1 MLTQPRF
8 LRTLQLAV
16 CLLLA
21 SEGGAYGQLES
32 TPITSVQ
39 SQVPGVAT
47 GALRLRGGDLFR
59 GRIARATRADAMAW
73 SSPSFLDPVEFG
85 WENIDQIVF
94 PVATKTQTEILPR
107 AFCVE
112 LQDGTLV
119 SGSLESIAA
128 QSVTLN
134 VPELGLKTIPS
145 TAIRHILRLS
155 SPSGNTTQVL
165 AATDWEQVL
174 PATKNGTATKWYL
187 KAGEISTDVSGTTI
201 TQWAQLPELATLEID
216 VAWNQKSPN
225 FWMTLGE
232 PRRLELQVRKLQ
244 NKKLLNVT
252 LLLENTK
259 DADVVTAQLPYEEE
273 EESLV
278 LKLLC
283 DANKG
288 TYVLMKDNL
297 VLGRLKGNPSE
308 RFIGRNKVSFTNTA
322 LGLLTLR
329 ELRIS
334 SSAFALPSDTSVTRS
349 ESIEFMTRERGTFFG
364 SMEPTGEEFEFK
376 VIGVNNTETT
386 IRFDELERIEFPAPT
401 VVSPPVSAPQV
412 ASGGDSAAPSPAV
425 SAATT
430 LELLNGLRYAS
441 NSVASDHTAVG
452 IETGSQGA
460 VILQILDQPLRF
472 PLESIRRIEQHHR
485 GTPDSADASAT
496 AAQSVPR
503 NIQRLITDDVASLGN
518 VESVVTTPSGTRT
531 LSWRA
536 RHATGPVPLHPQIDG
551 VIESEVAITA
561 TDTTKKSREGV
572 GGIRNRVGVV
582 MMNSMEQGEEI
593 ESQTAK
599 ALKPNDP
606 SVFLVSG
613 DCFPGT
619 VLGGDADV
627 FQFESPLFPKKE
639 IAASL
644 VRGFRLVE
652 YRGADNLD
660 RLTRNRLLTL
670 PRVQRK
676 NPPTHVVVSR
686 DGDLLRGRV
695 IRLDRDELLFEVRG
709 EERKI
714 LMKNVAELI
723 WVDAPP
729 KAETNPETPDDTQV
743 PAPVTSADASTE
755 TSSVPAPEALEPVAP
770 IPAIV
775 ETPTVVNEPYQILL
789 DHGARVSI
797 LPDSIDDESFRGTHP
812 QLGECVLP
820 WSSIQRISLGS
831 TIRIDSSR
839 SRFGKWKLQNAPDP
853 KYMNEEEGESNDRP
867 NDTPQMRLIGQEA
880 PEFDLQ
886 KLDGTPGQLSDYQ
899 GKIVILDFWA
909 SWCGPCI
916 RSMPELIALSRE
928 YHDLGV
934 ELLFVN
940 VEESEDRIR
949 TFLERVEL
957 NPTVVLDR
965 DGSVSKQY
973 AVQAIPQ
980 TVLIDREGVLVKIL
994 VGASQENEAE
1004 LRKQLDELTGK
1015 ASK

>member
-1 MLTQPRF
+1 MLTQQRF

-21 SEGGAYGQLES
+21 CPGGAYGQLES

-39 SQVPGVAT
+39 PNVPAIAT

-59 GRIARATRADAMAW
+59 GRIARATRSDVMAW
-73 SSPSFLDPVEFG
+73 SSPSFLNPVEFG

-94 PVATKTQTEILPR
+94 PASPEALNEFLPR

-112 LQDGTLV
+112 LHDGTMV
-119 SGSLESIAA
+119 SGSLASVASD
-128 QSVTLN
+128 SVTLD
-134 VPELGLKTIPS
+134 VPEMGLKTIPS

-165 AATDWEQVL
+165 AATEWEQVL

-201 TQWAQLPELATLEID
+201 TQWAHLPELATLEID

-288 TYVLMKDNL
+288 TYVLMKDNV

-334 SSAFALPSDTSVTRS
+334 SSAFALPSDNSVARS
-349 ESIEFMTRERGTFFG
+349 EAIEFMTRDRGTYFG
-364 SMEPTGEEFEFK
+364 SMEPTGDAFEFK

-386 IRFDELERIEFPAPT
+386 IRFEELERIEFPSPAPA
-401 VVSPPVSAPQV
+401 VAPPSDP
-412 ASGGDSAAPSPAV
+412 SGESSAASPA
-425 SAATT
+425 SNAATT
-430 LELLNGLRYAS
+430 LELLSGLRFAS
-441 NSVASDHTAVG
+441 NGVASDSAPADT
-452 IETGSQGA
+452 ESGSQGA
-460 VILQILDQPLRF
+460 VVLQILDQPLRF
-472 PLESIRRIEQHHR
+472 PLESIRRIEHRHR
-485 GTPDSADASAT
+485 GTPDSADANAT
-496 AAQSVPR
+496 TDNSVKR
-503 NIQRLITDDVASLGN
+503 INQRLITDDVSSSGN
-518 VESVVTTPSGTRT
+518 VESVETAPSGART
-531 LSWRA
+531 LTWRA
-536 RHATGPVPLHPQIDG
+536 RHSIGAVALHPKVDG
-551 VIESEVAITA
+551 VIESDAAPVATES
-561 TDTTKKSREGV
+561 TKKSR
-572 GGIRNRVGVV
+572 VGVV
-582 MMNSMEQGEEI
+582 LMNSVEQGDAM

-599 ALKPNDP
+599 ALKPNSP
-606 SVFLVSG
+606 SVFLASG

-619 VLGGDADV
+619 VLGADAEV

-723 WVDAPP
+723 WLDAPP
-729 KAETNPETPDDTQV
+729 KVETSQEPSDDTKSTDAVTSPDASKETPAD
-743 PAPVTSADASTE
+743 PEPAALAPVASATPSVTS
-755 TSSVPAPEALEPVAP
+755 
-770 IPAIV
+770 
-775 ETPTVVNEPYQILL
+775 EPYQILL
-789 DHGARVSI
+789 DHGARISI
-797 LPDSIDDESFRGTHP
+797 VPDSIDDESFRGTHP

-820 WSSIQRISLGS
+820 WSSIQRIALGS
-831 TIRIDSSR
+831 TIRIDASR

-867 NDTPQMRLIGQEA
+867 NDTPQMRLVGQEA

-886 KLDGTPGQLSDYQ
+886 KLDGTPCQLSDYK
-899 GKIVILDFWA
+899 GKVVILDFWA

-934 ELLFVN
+934 EVLFVN

-957 NPTVVLDR
+957 NPTVLLDR

-994 VGASQENEAE
+994 IGASQENEAE

-1015 ASK
+1015 ASN